1 MKPLNLD
8 NSPCSPISSNCVIWQ
23 GPSIPCIKLCTGD
36 TITDVVYALAIK
48 LCNIVDAVNISTL
61 DLSCLDITTG
71 TPSNIND
78 LLQILIDKI
87 CTLNN
92 VPSPSVFPTPGN
104 TSCPTNC
111 IVPVAECLQT
121 NGQTTMKLLDYVQL
135 IGNTIC
141 DILDDITII
150 NSSITNLTI
159 RVTALESIPPT
170 PPYILPSVVPDCTLA
185 DGSVIGGIS
194 YPLNIILTALVND
207 DNHGYCALL
216 SQLGQPNEINVAY
229 NSQSVDGTEG
239 SLSNC
244 ALTLDQ
250 LFSVT
255 WISAPTNLSESFI
268 DLWLV
273 VQDIRDAYKR
283 YNVTAGNSNV
293 TVTTT
298 TTPDSCGPEVSFA
311 ITAKSSSVLPG
322 DNITSVT
329 TNVVG
334 YDTEYTVNAKG
345 LTVTDSS
352 SIAFNLTTVGDN
364 WNIKAQIVDTG
375 WVNLEGFSWF
385 LYTAQTPQCRRIGN
399 IVYFRGALMVP
410 LDNSGSLVNYNY
422 GGLSGTDTYGPI
434 TSVSPWQGAEGVL
447 INTAGSLTFNEN
459 NIVIPTSVVG
469 ISENFDKTVQSNW
482 ILGTRMIRSKVP
494 PTTRTETTV
503 TGIPTPS
510 SFSYVERYVFSE
522 TYTNIACIGGTGTG
536 LIINF
541 TTNASGEI
549 SSISIV
555 NPGVGYTA
563 LDTVTLPVLVT
574 TTSGIGPVLFLTIT
588 TTTNIVP
595 SLAYSSVLH
604 VVSRIQI
611 TDDKKIKLI
620 LLRDFEENAS
630 SATGVPTADSSY
642 NTSMLNILQAPVK
655 VDEYVPYFR
664 RDVSPNDIT
673 LGSAP
678 DYGIQNTAM
687 RYSYLQ
693 MTAGTNNIGV
703 YPFSC
708 DPNDPQQLGGFGWM
722 QLDGMM
728 AYLDPCNTDLKGNPC

>member
-92 VPSPSVFPTPGN
+92 VPTPSVFPTPGN

-334 YDTEYTVNAKG
+334 YDTEYTVNAKNTTVAAG
-345 LTVTDSS
+345 DNVTVETNTTDPANTIYTVTSKYGCEMFNCQLIMKSS
-352 SIAFNLTTVGDN
+352 TYGSWMLMPSQLANAAIEFAF
-364 WNIKAQIVDTG
+364 
-375 WVNLEGFSWF
+375 
-385 LYTAQTPQCRRIGN
+385 P
-399 IVYFRGALMVP
+399 P
-410 LDNSGSLVNYNY
+410 SLKTITNYN
-422 GGLSGTDTYGPI
+422 
-434 TSVSPWQGAEGVL
+434 
-447 INTAGSLTFNEN
+447 
-459 NIVIPTSVVG
+459 NI
-469 ISENFDKTVQSNW
+469 
-482 ILGTRMIRSKVP
+482 
-494 PTTRTETTV
+494 
-503 TGIPTPS
+503 
-510 SFSYVERYVFSE
+510 
-522 TYTNIACIGGTGTG
+522 
-536 LIINF
+536 
-541 TTNASGEI
+541 
-549 SSISIV
+549 
-555 NPGVGYTA
+555 
-563 LDTVTLPVLVT
+563 T
-574 TTSGIGPVLFLTIT
+574 TTSSIDNLTYNISKTSPGWYVSQAQFDLFGCSFGTFDVLTGVFNITKPGVYLLTAFLHLKPNSTGTAIWTINPGSFGIGLCANGTDLYFGQTQTFLPNVTRQVDVTGSRLIVKAGTTPTPIFMNVLNYSDRDYDPSTY
-588 TTTNIVP
+588 NGSD
-595 SLAYSSVLH
+595 SLAFSIVRLKDEL
-604 VVSRIQI
+604 
-611 TDDKKIKLI
+611 TLI
-620 LLRDFEENAS
+620 
-630 SATGVPTADSSY
+630 P
-642 NTSMLNILQAPVK
+642 
-655 VDEYVPYFR
+655 
-664 RDVSPNDIT
+664 
-673 LGSAP
+673 
-678 DYGIQNTAM
+678 GI
-687 RYSYLQ
+687 
-693 MTAGTNNIGV
+693 
-703 YPFSC
+703 
-708 DPNDPQQLGGFGWM
+708 
-722 QLDGMM
+722 
-728 AYLDPCNTDLKGNPC
+728 